1 MKDDPSTIS
10 DEELVSMAQAGDRA
24 AFDALCDRYLP
35 RVYNRLRA
43 KLPPDAVEDVTQEVF
58 IAALR
63 SLDRFRGQSSFRTW
77 LSAISRHKVADYY
90 RSQSR
95 QPETVPLEVGGSLHS
110 DADPWQER
118 TLVRLTLM
126 RLKVDYQDVLLL
138 RFAEGLPF
146 KRIAEVLGISLE
158 AAKSRYR
165 RAVAAA
171 AREMG
176 MDEAKQSSRVVG
188 A

>member
-1 MKDDPSTIS
+1 MKDDSSTIS
-10 DEELVSMAQAGDRA
+10 DEELVKMAQAGDRS
-24 AFDALCDRYLP
+24 AFDVLCDRYLP

-63 SLDRFRGQSSFRTW
+63 SLDRFRGRSTFRTW
-77 LSAISRHKVADYY
+77 LAAIARHKVADYY
-90 RSQSR
+90 RTQGR
-95 QPETVPLEVGGSLHS
+95 QPETVPLEVEGSLHS
-110 DADPWQER
+110 DSDPWQER

-126 RLKVDYQDVLLL
+126 RLKVDYQEVLLL

-146 KRIAEVLGISLE
+146 NKIAEVLGISLE

-171 AREMG
+171 AEEIG
-176 MDEAKQSSRVVG
+176 VDETA
-188 A
+188 